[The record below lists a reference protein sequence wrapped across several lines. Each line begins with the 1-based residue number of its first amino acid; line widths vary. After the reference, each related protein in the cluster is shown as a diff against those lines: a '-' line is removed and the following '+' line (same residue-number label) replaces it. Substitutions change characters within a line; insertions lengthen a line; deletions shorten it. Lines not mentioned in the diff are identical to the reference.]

1 MKSDIEIA
9 REVSLR
15 KIKEIAT
22 GLGIPREEVQNY
34 GRYIAKIPLHLI
46 DEEKIKQHNLILVT
60 AITPTK
66 AGIGKTTVS
75 IGLALGLN
83 KIGKKAV
90 VALREPSLGPCFGM
104 KGGAAGGGYSQVLPM
119 ENINLHF
126 TGDFHAVT
134 SAHNMITAL
143 LDNYIYQ
150 NRNSCEGLKEVKW
163 KRVLDVNDRSLRNIV
178 SGLGGSANGIPTETG
193 FDITAASEI
202 MAILCLATDIDDL
215 KRRVGNILLGY
226 TYDGKPFTVND
237 MGIAGAITV
246 LLKDALL
253 PNLVQ
258 TTENTPAFIHGGPFA
273 NIAHGCNSVLAT
285 QMALTYGDYVITE
298 AGFGADLGAE
308 KFFNIKCRKAGLSP
322 KLTVIVATAQSLKL
336 HGGVPEAQIKE
347 PNKEGLIRG
356 FANLDKHIENMK
368 NFGQQVIVT
377 FNRFASDTDE
387 EIALVAEHCK
397 EKGVGFAV
405 NTVFADGGKG
415 AVELA
420 RLVAETIEKNTS
432 KPLKFTYE
440 ESDSIRKKVRKIAEG
455 IYGASSIVYTTLA
468 EKKLK
473 EIEKLGIAHFPV
485 CIAKTQYSFSSDPKA
500 YGVAKD
506 FELKVRDIII
516 NNGAEMIVVVMGEI
530 MRMPGL
536 PKEPQFLGKQSFRSR
551 THRHRKRTDR
561 RIELI
566 LRGAIKDRILSH
578 PDFSRHKFRNSPSR
592 FGGFNYYFYF

>member
-9 REVSLR
+9 RETDLR
-15 KIKEIAT
+15 KIKEVAT
-22 GLGIPREEVQNY
+22 TLGIPREEVQNY
-34 GRYIAKIPLHLI
+34 GRYIAKVPIHLI
-46 DEEKIKQHNLILVT
+46 DKKQMDQHNLILVT

-104 KGGAAGGGYSQVLPM
+104 KGGAAGGGYAQVLPM

-134 SAHNMITAL
+134 SAHNMITDL
-143 LDNYIYQ
+143 LDKYIYQ
-150 NRNSCEGLKEVKW
+150 TRNTCEGLKEIKW

-178 SGLGGSANGIPTETG
+178 SGLGGSANGVPTETG
-193 FDITAASEI
+193 FDITPASEI
-202 MAILCLATDIDDL
+202 MAILCLATDIEDL

-226 TYDGKPFTVND
+226 TNEDKPFTVND
-237 MGIAGAITV
+237 LGIAGAITV

-258 TTENTPAFIHGGPFA
+258 TTENTPAFVHGGPFA
-273 NIAHGCNSVLAT
+273 NIAHGCNSILAT

-336 HGGVPEAQIKE
+336 HGGVPEKEIKE
-347 PNKEGLIRG
+347 PNIEGLKNG
-356 FANLDKHIENMK
+356 FTNLDKHIENMK
-368 NFGQQVIVT
+368 SFGQQVIVT
-377 FNRFASDTDE
+377 FNRFATDTDE

-397 EKGVGFAV
+397 EKGVGFAM
-405 NTVFADGGKG
+405 NNVFSEGGEG
-415 AVELA
+415 GTELA
-420 RLVAETIEKNTS
+420 RLVVDTIENHPS
-432 KPLKFTYE
+432 APLQYTY
-440 ESDSIRKKVRKIAEG
+440 DLNDPIRTKVQKVAQK

-468 EKKLK
+468 DKKLRQ
-473 EIEKLGIAHFPV
+473 IESLGISHYPI

-506 FELKVRDIII
+506 FELKVRDVII

-536 PKEPQFLGKQSFRSR
+536 PKEPQA
-551 THRHRKRTDR
+551 RKIDIVDGM
-561 RIELI
+561 IE
-566 LRGAIKDRILSH
+566 GLS
-578 PDFSRHKFRNSPSR
+578 
-592 FGGFNYYFYF
+592 